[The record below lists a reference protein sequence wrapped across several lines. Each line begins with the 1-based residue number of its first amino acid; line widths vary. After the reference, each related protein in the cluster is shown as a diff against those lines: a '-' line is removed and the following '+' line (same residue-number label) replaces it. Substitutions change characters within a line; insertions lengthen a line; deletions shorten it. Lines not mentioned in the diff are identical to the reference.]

1 MNQPKII
8 KQILISSAVLS
19 GFMLVG
25 TTKANASD
33 GQTGT
38 TDAQTTKAAE
48 AVSTSNSAVALK
60 SSTDRQPSSTSEEN
74 FDQESGSV
82 AGQTAAEVTKP
93 TQTDTAPA
101 TQPTADKPATDAAAE
116 NDTATQ
122 PIEQKTTDKV
132 SLMQSSSAIDQPAD
146 STAATQRRA
155 AVKAVALSAKL
166 DITAQDDEIEAG
178 ESASFNLKLEVN
190 GIDQSSNEQH
200 LVVDLPANFKTSNDL
215 DLTIDGVAPTLS
227 EDGTQ
232 LLYTFKT
239 PINGLSVSKNFI
251 FQTADQA
258 IVNGTKITMGAQ
270 YFDGDTQLAQAE
282 EKSVTVKSSAQYGV
296 TNRMI
301 GTLAQ
306 DENGNILVDENGNS
320 TINTKMLTGLPG
332 DLLVYR
338 VGISAPKST
347 LGQAYFK
354 PGSTTSL
361 VYLIPDGLSF
371 VGVDNSTVQPVVQ
384 TSGGKTLLTF
394 NLVAPSLEDQLAAK
408 DNLFNAYFNIVLRI
422 NKDTP
427 ALTKLTTQSQV
438 NAVSINGENTTSKI
452 ASSTIQVSANE
463 KTPIT
468 PTDGSARAQYNWG
481 PADGEGNLNEHF
493 ANIDPT
499 VYPNA
504 TLAFLMQT
512 GSEDFDY
519 MDTDFGKRGKYSI
532 TKYIATYNVD
542 PHLNVDL
549 MSVTAPKSYVR
560 IVEQSAYGIE
570 VPFVEQ
576 PVADV
581 YVRYQ
586 DETDFEATPIMTD
599 LTTTN
604 GDVDMSQ
611 YVDNNRGVAQIQFVY
626 KVHPQG
632 LQTNTFF
639 KMSPK
644 AGYYGKVSNDFTVE
658 IAGFDGAD
666 WEDVIYSKDGAIVQ
680 GHIDENNVITPSWRT
695 GTDVH
700 LYDEVGHLVPEGSE
714 FDKRAL
720 YNQYMAPQTAEI
732 VAPAENMPRV
742 LNESLNLLNQKNG
755 LATSGDNTLQV
766 MVENNKASVQD
777 FSGLKS
783 YVFLPKGM
791 TYTGTDSNVTAQQV
805 DNGTM
810 LTINWAA
817 TSLAPNDQN
826 KLNLAVNIAPE
837 LKLHSVTPAIYSTVT
852 EKDTV
857 APANLDPDSNSAV
870 QMVPDSSDIDGNPDT
885 ANVFVLQQRLLLDT
899 DSNQI
904 HVTATATNNAGQTG
918 TVVTTEIG
926 QDAEYGLSFTPN
938 SDGGLTDVT
947 IVGTLPTVGDA
958 AVMDPD
964 QPRGTT
970 TAVTMVGPVV
980 LPDAWQGLAT
990 VQYALAAAPDT
1001 YVDATAVNDFSQVV
1015 GFKLSYDGDSYLS
1028 TADTPQLKVPVK
1040 MSLSAEKDQ
1049 VAYMSFSVAA
1059 NGLDVTEGTKAGLI
1073 SLGAGQTGPGIWVKT
1088 KTVTRTIDYRDKATN
1103 EIIAPSV
1110 TQQAVVTQT
1119 SVIDPDT
1126 GEVVPGD
1133 WELTDGGWTA
1143 VKSPDLSAQGY
1154 GPASQDVDT
1163 ATVGGDS
1170 ENTTV
1175 TVFYEK
1181 TTGPS
1186 NPTDPTGPTNPTGPT
1201 DPTNPTDPNNPNNP
1215 TNPDNP
1221 TTPTENPTTPQQP
1234 EVVPGQPDNNAVT
1247 GEQTTSPEQVTANG
1261 EQVNGGQAGQTAASA
1276 SGQATNAASKSASKS
1291 AGTLPQTDE
1300 QQSQLGLLGLLMATI
1315 LGAFGVE
1322 RKRRER

>member
-25 TTKANASD
+25 TRQANASD
-33 GQTGT
+33 GQADT
-38 TDAQTTKAAE
+38 TDAQTTKAADT
-48 AVSTSNSAVALK
+48 VSTSNSSVALK
-60 SSTDRQPSSTSEEN
+60 ATTTSQASSINEGNSDQVSEDNTQETATEEVASSQTDAPQQQQATP
-74 FDQESGSV
+74 D
-82 AGQTAAEVTKP
+82 
-93 TQTDTAPA
+93 TQTIDS
-101 TQPTADKPATDAAAE
+101 TADNDASTQQINE
-116 NDTATQ
+116 NA
-122 PIEQKTTDKV
+122 TDKV
-132 SLMQSSSAIDQPAD
+132 SLQQSSATTDQTPD
-146 STAATQRRA
+146 VKMATQRKA

-166 DITAQDDEIEAG
+166 DLTAQDDEIQAG

-190 GIDQSSNEQH
+190 GIDETTNEQH
-200 LVVDLPANFKTSNDL
+200 LVIDLPQNFKTSNDL

-232 LLYTFKT
+232 LIYVFKT

-258 IVNGTKITMGAQ
+258 IINGTKITMAAQ
-270 YFDGDTQLAQAE
+270 YLDGDTQLAKTEA
-282 EKSVTVKSSAQYGV
+282 KSVTVKSSAQYGV

-306 DENGNILVDENGNS
+306 DEDGNILVDENGNS

-347 LGQAYFK
+347 LGQAYFE

-361 VYLIPDGLSF
+361 KYMIPDGLTF
-371 VGVDNSTVQPVVQ
+371 VGVDNSTVTPVIQ

-394 NLVAPSLEDQLAAK
+394 NMTAPSLEDQLAAT

-422 NKDTP
+422 NKDTK

-452 ASSTIQVSANE
+452 ASSTIQVSAND

-468 PTDGSARAQYNWG
+468 PTDGSAWAQYNWG

-519 MDTDFGKRGKYSI
+519 LDTDFGKRGKYSI

-549 MSVTAPKSYVR
+549 MAVTTPKSYVR

-570 VPFVEQ
+570 VPLVEQ

-586 DETDFEATPIMTD
+586 DETNFEATPIITD

-632 LQTNTFF
+632 LQTNTYF

-658 IAGFDGAD
+658 IAGFDGDD

-700 LYDEVGHLVPEGSE
+700 LYDERGYLVPEGSE
-714 FDKRAL
+714 LDKRAL

-766 MVENNKASVQD
+766 MVENNQASVQD

-791 TYTGTDSNVTAQQV
+791 TYTGTDSNVTAEQV

-826 KLNLAVNIAPE
+826 KLDLAVNIAPE
-837 LKLHSVTPAIYSTVT
+837 LKLQSVTPAIYSTVT

-870 QMVPDSSDIDGNPDT
+870 QMAPDTSDIDGNPDT

-926 QDAEYGLSFTPN
+926 QDAQYGLSFTPN
-938 SDGGLTDVT
+938 SDGGLTNVT
-947 IVGTLPTVGDA
+947 IVGTLPTVDDT

-970 TAVTMVGPVV
+970 TAVTMTGPVV

-990 VQYALAAAPDT
+990 VQYALASAPDT
-1001 YVDATAVNDFSQVV
+1001 YVDAPAVNDFSQVV

-1073 SLGAGQTGPGIWVKT
+1073 SLGAGQPGPGIWVKSN
-1088 KTVTRTIDYRDKATN
+1088 TVTRTIEYRDRATN
-1103 EIIAPSV
+1103 EMIAPSV

-1119 SVIDPDT
+1119 SVIDPET

-1133 WELTDGGWTA
+1133 WQLTDGGWTA

-1154 GPASQDVDT
+1154 GPASQDVDA
-1163 ATVGGDS
+1163 ATVSGDS
-1170 ENTTV
+1170 ENTTI
-1175 TVFYEK
+1175 TVFYDK

-1186 NPTDPTGPTNPTGPT
+1186 NPTDPTGPT
-1201 DPTNPTDPNNPNNP
+1201 DPSNP
-1215 TNPDNP
+1215 TNPSDPSNPNNP

-1234 EVVPGQPDNNAVT
+1234 EVVPGEPDNNVVT
-1247 GEQTTSPEQVTANG
+1247 GEKTTSPEEVTTNG
-1261 EQVNGGQAGQTAASA
+1261 EQANGRVDNSGETGLTAVSA
-1276 SGQATNAASKSASKS
+1276 SGQATNATSKSAE
-1291 AGTLPQTDE
+1291 TLPQTDE